1 MDKNIRVR
9 GRISGDDDVEGHAH
23 KRAAADAVK
32 RVITKARKRETDDDT
47 EGHARKRVKLQASP
61 ARKRATDDKDTE
73 GHARKRAN
81 LKAAAAANAAAAK
94 KR

>member
-9 GRISGDDDVEGHAH
+9 GKISGDDDVEGHAH

-32 RVITKARKRETDDDT
+32 RVNTKARKRETGDDTEGHAHKRAAADAVKRVNTKARKRETDDDT
-47 EGHARKRVKLQASP
+47 EGHARKRAKANASP
-61 ARKRATDDKDTE
+61 A
-73 GHARKRAN
+73 
-81 LKAAAAANAAAAK
+81 K

>member
-9 GRISGDDDVEGHAH
+9 GKVSGDDDVEGHAH
-23 KRAAADAVK
+23 TRANVKAVK

-47 EGHARKRVKLQASP
+47 EGHARKRANVKASP
-61 ARKRATDDKDTE
+61 A
-73 GHARKRAN
+73 
-81 LKAAAAANAAAAK
+81 K